1 LCVNYIDF
9 PQSGQHNF
17 FFYCDTE
24 CDIYFKQSLFIVGE
38 IGGNDV
44 FSLIKVKT
52 VGELREIVPL
62 IVESIS
68 KTATV
73 RYFKFK

>member
-1 LCVNYIDF
+1 
-9 PQSGQHNF
+9 
-17 FFYCDTE
+17 
-24 CDIYFKQSLFIVGE
+24 VGE

-68 KTATV
+68 KTVTV